1 MYDEDLVRR
10 AKDLQ
15 LEFVRRVRG
24 MVAVEV
30 QLAALDKTWPPG
42 LAYPI
47 TSEFRE
53 GVRIARKVVLTL
65 SERV

>member
-1 MYDEDLVRR
+1 MYHEDLVRQ

-15 LEFVRRVRG
+15 LEFVLRVRG

-30 QLAALDKTWPPG
+30 QLAALDKTWPSG

-53 GVRIARKVVLTL
+53 GVRIAKKVISTL